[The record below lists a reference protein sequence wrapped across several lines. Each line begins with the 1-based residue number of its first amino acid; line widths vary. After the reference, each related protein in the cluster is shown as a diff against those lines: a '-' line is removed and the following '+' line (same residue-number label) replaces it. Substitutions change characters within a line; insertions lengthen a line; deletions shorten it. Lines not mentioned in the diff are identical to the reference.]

1 MNRKERNKMKDI
13 HEEIELQDCPL
24 CGGPALLEE
33 EGNWCW
39 YVICH
44 DCGAQT
50 AHFEYSNKKER
61 FEAARKAVRLWNMGK
76 VVRQDNG
83 E

>member
-1 MNRKERNKMKDI
+1 MNDI
-13 HEEIELQDCPL
+13 YDQIDLQDCPL

-33 EGNWCW
+33 EGGWCW
-39 YVICH
+39 VISCH

-50 AHFEYSNKKER
+50 AHFEFRTKAER
-61 FEAARKAVRLWNMGK
+61 LEAAKKAAVLWNIGK
-76 VVRQDNG
+76 VIRQDNG

>member
-1 MNRKERNKMKDI
+1 MKNVF
-13 HEEIELQDCPL
+13 EEIELQDGPL

-33 EGNWCW
+33 EGGWCW
-39 YVICH
+39 YVLCH

-50 AHFEYSNKKER
+50 AHFEFNSKKDR
-61 FEAARKAVRLWNMGK
+61 LDAAKKAARLWNMGK